1 MNEAWSFFRIPA
13 LMRILL
19 LSSVLCCAASPASAA
34 GTLSVLNRQ
43 IERGQVFA
51 NALRQ
56 AGVSAQQV
64 DAIVAALTGIFDFRH
79 SRAGDQFRLVFREGL
94 FERLDYRQSA
104 FDEWQ
109 VRQEGDRLVATK
121 REIGIEKKIETV
133 NLAID
138 SSVYEAVLA
147 AKEDPTLALSLAD
160 VFAWDIDFYQ
170 DVRKGDRARLVVEKF
185 IVKGRTLR
193 YGELLAASYRG
204 EMVKEKRVF
213 RYQLPGG
220 EVSYFQQDGSSAR
233 KAFLKSPLKYAN
245 ITSRFGSRF
254 HPVLQYVKAHNG
266 VDYRAPVGTPVWAVS
281 DGVVTR
287 AGTESGAG
295 NLVCIRHL
303 NAMESC
309 YLHLSG
315 FGAGVRIGA
324 RVSQKQVI
332 AYSGNTGLSTGPHLH
347 FALKRGGHYVNPLN
361 QKFPRASP
369 VPKAWQADYTEKTA
383 PYLATLDAVPV
394 AAAGPVT
401 MGQ

>member
-1 MNEAWSFFRIPA
+1 VCW
-13 LMRILL
+13 
-19 LSSVLCCAASPASAA
+19 AASPASAG
-34 GTLSVLNRQ
+34 GTLSILNRQ
-43 IERGQVFA
+43 IEPGQVFA

-56 AGVSAQQV
+56 TGVTAPQAE
-64 DAIVAALTGIFDFRH
+64 AIVGALTGIFDFRR
-79 SRAGDQFRLVFREGL
+79 SRAGDQFRLVFRDRL

-109 VRQEGDRLVATK
+109 VRQEGERLVATK

-133 NLAID
+133 NLAIG

-147 AKEDPTLALSLAD
+147 AREDPTLALSLAD

-170 DVRKGDRARLVVEKF
+170 DVRRGDRARLVVEKF
-185 IVKGRTLR
+185 LVKGRTLR

-245 ITSRFGSRF
+245 ITSRFGGRF
-254 HPVLQYVKAHNG
+254 HPILQYVKAHNG
-266 VDYRAPVGTPVWAVS
+266 VDYRAPVGTPVWAVC

-295 NLVCIRHL
+295 KLVCIRHL
-303 NAMESC
+303 NALETC

-315 FGAGVRIGA
+315 FGAGVRMGA

-347 FALKRGGHYVNPLN
+347 FALKRGGHFVNPLN
-361 QKFPRASP
+361 QKFPRANP
-369 VPKAWQADYTEKTA
+369 VPKAWQADYAEKIA

-394 AAAGPVT
+394 AAAGLVT
-401 MGQ
+401 TGQ

>member
-1 MNEAWSFFRIPA
+1 VDEAASFFR
-13 LMRILL
+13 RILL
-19 LSSVLCCAASPASAA
+19 LSSALCCAASPVSAA
-34 GTLSVLNRQ
+34 GTLSILNRQ
-43 IERGQVFA
+43 IEPGQVFA
-51 NALRQ
+51 SALRH
-56 AGVSAQQV
+56 AGVSALQV
-64 DAIVAALTGIFDFRH
+64 EAIVAALTGIFDFRH

-109 VRQEGDRLVATK
+109 VRQEGDRLVAMK

-138 SSVYEAVLA
+138 SSVYEAALA
-147 AKEDPTLALSLAD
+147 AGDSSLALSLAD
-160 VFAWDIDFYQ
+160 VFAWDIDFYH

-193 YGELLAASYRG
+193 YGELLAASYQG
-204 EMVKEKRVF
+204 ETVKEKRVF
-213 RYQLPGG
+213 RYQFPGG

-233 KAFLKSPLKYAN
+233 KSFLKSPLKYAN
-245 ITSRFGSRF
+245 ITSRFGTRF
-254 HPVLQYVKAHNG
+254 HPVLRFVKAHNG
-266 VDYRAPVGTPVWAVS
+266 VDYGAMVGTPVWAVS

-287 AGTESGAG
+287 AGAESGAG
-295 NLVCIRHL
+295 KLVCVRHV

-332 AYSGNTGLSTGPHLH
+332 AYSGNTGVSTGPHLH
-347 FALKRGGHYVNPLN
+347 FALKRGGHYINPLN

-369 VPKAWQADYTEKTA
+369 VPQDLEADFAEKISHH
-383 PYLATLDAVPV
+383 LATLDAVPV
-394 AAAGPVT
+394 AAAGLVT
-401 MGQ
+401 TGQ